1 MLSIIG
7 IWRLSEKKGIVGD
20 PSTQQEDTAS
30 NPKKDKDEL
39 QVEGQ
44 TEIPDYHY
52 IDNERRYLSSDR
64 YLYVGN
70 EHVLVTYS
78 ESIHGEARPDYTKN
92 NQKFVIV
99 YEKNDRTNKKEVE
112 LSTLAQRREP
122 ELIFGDVQ
130 FMLNYQSKDYI
141 IFSMRNQFEMGHP
154 EYKFKIFA
162 FDLDNESIVDID
174 TTWPIVIGEAENSI
188 ESSEGIARQEVIYKS
203 GLYYYAKQNGFTISD
218 LVSFDHDVLNQ
229 APAST
234 LILLNEHS
242 DIQKSVADSSP
253 LYIFPIPSVTPE
265 EWFNQTLH
273 WFSPVD
279 GEPLTVH
286 LIYENDGDKGYPIRS
301 YADYLKATE
310 DKTE

>member
-1 MLSIIG
+1 MKKNKKLIFSLISAVLLLSIIG

-174 TTWPIVIGEAENSI
+174 TT
-188 ESSEGIARQEVIYKS
+188 R
-203 GLYYYAKQNGFTISD
+203 
-218 LVSFDHDVLNQ
+218 
-229 APAST
+229 
-234 LILLNEHS
+234 
-242 DIQKSVADSSP
+242 
-253 LYIFPIPSVTPE
+253 
-265 EWFNQTLH
+265 
-273 WFSPVD
+273 
-279 GEPLTVH
+279 
-286 LIYENDGDKGYPIRS
+286 
-301 YADYLKATE
+301 
-310 DKTE
+310 